1 MRLQK
6 FMAEAGVASRRKCEE
21 MIEEGRVLVNGEVA
35 QIGALVNPE
44 KDEVL
49 LDGKRLAA
57 AEQRVVIALNK
68 PRGVFCTANDPE
80 GRRTV
85 MEYIKELPYRL
96 YHVGRLDCDS
106 EGLLFM
112 TNDGALAYKLMHP
125 KFEIEKTYYVVA
137 DGVLTNDEAQALEN
151 GVLLE
156 EGMTAPAKLRPAA
169 QHREDGTAFFIAIHE
184 GRNRQVR
191 RMLAAVGH
199 RTLLLRR
206 VSVGNVQLG
215 TLRTGQWRFLEPA
228 EIASLEQL
236 LEGAQEKRNP

>member
-6 FMAEAGVASRRKCEE
+6 FMAEAGVASRRRCEE
-21 MIEEGRVLVNGEVA
+21 MILEGRVSVNGASAVLGA
-35 QIGALVNPE
+35 QVDP

-49 LDGKRLAA
+49 LDGQRLKLVS
-57 AEQRVVIALNK
+57 ERVVIALNK
-68 PRGVFCTANDPE
+68 PRGVFCTASDPE

-85 MEYIKELPYRL
+85 MDYFKDIPYRL

-112 TNDGALAYKLMHP
+112 TNDGELAYKLMHP
-125 KFEIEKTYYVVA
+125 KFQIEKTYYAVA
-137 DGVLTNDEAQALEN
+137 DGVLTNDEAHALEN

-156 EGMTAPAKLRPAA
+156 DGMTAPAKMKPAA
-169 QHREDGTAFFIAIHE
+169 RRYEGGTAFFLTIHE

-206 VSVGNVQLG
+206 VRVGNVELG
-215 TLRTGQWRFLEPA
+215 GLKTGQWRYLGPEEIEALEN
-228 EIASLEQL
+228 ILN
-236 LEGAQEKRNP
+236 GAD

>member
-6 FMAEAGVASRRKCEE
+6 FMAEAGVASRRRCEE
-21 MIEEGRVLVNGEVA
+21 LIVEGRVSVNGAAAVLGA
-35 QIGALVNPE
+35 QVDPE

-49 LDGKRLAA
+49 LDGERLSLVETRA
-57 AEQRVVIALNK
+57 VIAFNK

-85 MEYIKELPYRL
+85 TEYFKELPYRL

-112 TNDGALAYKLMHP
+112 TNDGALAYKLTHP
-125 KFEIEKTYYVVA
+125 KFGIEKTYYAVA
-137 DGVLTNDEAQALEN
+137 DGVLTNDEAHALET

-156 EGMTAPAKLRPAA
+156 DGMTAPARLKPAA
-169 QHREDGTAFFIAIHE
+169 PRREGGTAFFIAIHE

-206 VSVGNVQLG
+206 VSVGSVQLG
-215 TLRTGQWRFLEPA
+215 ALRTGQWRYLSAE
-228 EIASLEQL
+228 EIASLESCL
-236 LEGAQEKRNP
+236 NGGE